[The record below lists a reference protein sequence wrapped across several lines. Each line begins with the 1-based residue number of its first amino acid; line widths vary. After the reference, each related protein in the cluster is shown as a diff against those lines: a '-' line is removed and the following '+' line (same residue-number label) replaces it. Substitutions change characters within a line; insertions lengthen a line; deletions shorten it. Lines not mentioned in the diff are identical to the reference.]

1 MLRKIRRTTTQPQFI
16 LRLFVLI
23 VVILLLAGISRT
35 VQAQGEAPPLPEF
48 EGTII
53 DDVSTNFTVQGPNR
67 YWHEAHIGY
76 QDHLWWTKNNDAGTE
91 NVGRWNLGV
100 TEAGKYHLTVY
111 IPYQHAT
118 THQARYVLHHQG
130 NITEI
135 VVDQGGNKNSWHSL
149 GDFELEGTGSEYL
162 ELVDETGE
170 ADSQYEIAFDAVG
183 YARVDPG
190 LEEVVADALWDKV
203 KIWLDEQASE
213 LKVHLEEWLE
223 KQKGELLR
231 QLGNAV
237 TGWIDE
243 QCTGLGAAMVLP
255 GFALIMW
262 KRRRNLAERRIPDRK
277 SIEPKNTS

>member
-1 MLRKIRRTTTQPQFI
+1 MLRKIQRATTHPQFI
-16 LRLFVLI
+16 LRLFFLI
-23 VVILLLAGISRT
+23 VVILLLAGISRS

-76 QDHLWWTKNNDAGTE
+76 RDHLWWTKNNDAGTE

-100 TEAGKYHLTVY
+100 TEAGRYQLSVY

-118 THQARYVLHHQG
+118 THQASYLLHHQG
-130 NITEI
+130 TITEV
-135 VVDQGGNKNSWHSL
+135 VVDQGGNINSWHTL
-149 GDFELEGTGSEYL
+149 GDFELDGTGSEYL
-162 ELVDETGE
+162 ELVDQTGE

-183 YARVDPG
+183 YSRVDPG
-190 LEEVVADALWDKV
+190 FEEVVTDALWDKV
-203 KIWLDEQASE
+203 KIWLDEQATE

-231 QLGNAV
+231 QLGDAM
-237 TGWIDE
+237 TSWIDE
-243 QCTGLGAAMVLP
+243 QCTGLGAAMALP
-255 GFALIMW
+255 GFALILW
-262 KRRRNLAERRIPDRK
+262 KRRRNLAEHKTAAQDKVGR
-277 SIEPKNTS
+277 ENTE